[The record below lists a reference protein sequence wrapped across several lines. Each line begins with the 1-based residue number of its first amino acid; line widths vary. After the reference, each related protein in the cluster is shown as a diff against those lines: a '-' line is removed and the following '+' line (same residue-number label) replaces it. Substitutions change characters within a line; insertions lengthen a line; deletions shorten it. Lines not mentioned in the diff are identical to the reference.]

1 MNQPPDPW
9 LRIAATPGMTATAA
23 RRLIEALGDVRTIFR
38 ATPGRLASLGLSPEV
53 AGKLL
58 DEANPG
64 LIAALQ
70 WMEER
75 DEHRFVSPEDRSY
88 PSRLRELPDPPAG
101 LFVHGRTDVLE
112 DPMIAMVGSRNP
124 SPGGLENA
132 FEFASYLSR
141 CGLAI
146 VSGLALGVD
155 GGAHRGALAG
165 GSPTVAVCGNGLDR
179 IYPPQHRDLAAA
191 IARNGAVVSEFPPGV
206 PPRRENFPRR
216 NRIISGL
223 SLGVL
228 VVEAGLRS
236 GSLIT
241 ARLAGEQGREV
252 FAIPGSIHNPMTK
265 GCHLLIKQGAK
276 LVESAEDILAE
287 LRSVIDLG
295 SAPANQAL
303 SGDEASDEG
312 LAPEYVDFLEL
323 CGHDPFSVDQ
333 MVARTKLTSAEVSSM
348 LLILELQGFVESGPG
363 GRYSRTSKRS

>member
-9 LRIAATPGMTATAA
+9 LRIAATPGVTATAA
-23 RRLIEALGDVRTIFR
+23 RRLVEALGDVRAIFR
-38 ATPGRLASLGLSPEV
+38 ATPGRLESLGLPAET
-53 AGKLL
+53 AGRLL
-58 DEANPG
+58 DEENPG
-64 LIAALQ
+64 LIAALR
-70 WMEER
+70 WMEDGDGR
-75 DEHRFVSPEDRSY
+75 RFLSPEDRSY
-88 PSRLRELPDPPAG
+88 PTRLREIPDPPAG
-101 LFVHGRTDVLE
+101 LFVHGRIDILD
-112 DPMIAMVGSRNP
+112 DPMLAMVGSRNP

-141 CGLAI
+141 CGLSI

-155 GGAHRGALAG
+155 GKAHQGALAG

-179 IYPPQHRDLAAA
+179 IYPPQHGELAAA
-191 IARNGAVVSEFPPGV
+191 IAARGALVSEFPPGV

-223 SLGVL
+223 ALGVL

-287 LRSVIDLG
+287 LRSVIDLESG
-295 SAPANQAL
+295 PDHQAL
-303 SGDEASDEG
+303 SGEDVSDPG

-363 GRYSRTSKRS
+363 GRYSRVSKRS